1 MTDSDDPMA
10 GNVDDTQGVT
20 RRGFLQG
27 ATTALF
33 AAGFTRLV
41 PPYAQRLTRDIGSPA
56 MPNAPAAETI
66 IDLSIRETTIGIG
79 ERRTTATTINGT
91 VPGPLLRFKEGSDA
105 IIRVTNALTEPTS
118 LHWHGLIVPNQMD
131 GVPGVTFDGI
141 PAGETFTYKYSIKQY
156 GTYWYHSHSGLQEQV
171 GIYGPMIIDP
181 IEPEPFRYDREF
193 VIVLSDWSFENPYTV
208 LDKVKKKS
216 DYYQHQKRTV
226 GDFFHDVDQYGWK
239 AAFAD
244 RREWAK
250 MRMSPVDLS
259 DLTGA
264 TYTYLMN
271 GQPPEANWTA
281 LFKPGERVRLRF
293 INSGAGSHF
302 DVRIPG
308 LEMTVVQVS
317 GQHIQPVI
325 TDEFRIGIA
334 ETYDV
339 IVQPSAD
346 RAYTIF
352 AESSDRSGHA
362 RGTLATE
369 AGMSAPVPASRPR
382 PLLSMA
388 DMGMSMNM
396 PGMAMGGTT
405 AMSGAPA
412 TARPAPAMAG
422 MNMSAPSAN
431 RATTAA
437 APMAKPNVAPPM
449 GGAGPSNGFR
459 APGTLPE
466 PTEHTG
472 STHGPGNAST
482 PMITRSRLNEPGSG
496 LGMDGWRVFV
506 YTDLRALEPRPDA
519 LQPPAREI
527 EFHLTGNMERYMWS
541 IDGKKYSESPAPIRL
556 ERGERIR
563 LTMVNDTMM
572 PHPMHLHGMWM
583 ELENGNGADLP
594 RVHTVLVKPAE
605 RLSALVTPRDPG
617 AWAFHCH
624 VLLHMEMGM
633 FRVIRVGDAMPMARV
648 GA

>member
-1 MTDSDDPMA
+1 MA

-382 PLLSMA
+382 PFCGRVASEVM
-388 DMGMSMNM
+388 M
-396 PGMAMGGTT
+396 PP
-405 AMSGAPA
+405 SVLI
-412 TARPAPAMAG
+412 
-422 MNMSAPSAN
+422 SASVKSL
-431 RATTAA
+431 
-437 APMAKPNVAPPM
+437 AKPAGLGFTIDRGGLLAAGKFGLGGDV
-449 GGAGPSNGFR
+449 GAGVQIGVVAGNQHAVFGGNRPPLKAR
-459 APGTLPE
+459 RRPCQWPGC
-466 PTEHTG
+466 
-472 STHGPGNAST
+472 
-482 PMITRSRLNEPGSG
+482 R
-496 LGMDGWRVFV
+496 
-506 YTDLRALEPRPDA
+506 
-519 LQPPAREI
+519 PPA
-527 EFHLTGNMERYMWS
+527 FL
-541 IDGKKYSESPAPIRL
+541 PANSR
-556 ERGERIR
+556 
-563 LTMVNDTMM
+563 
-572 PHPMHLHGMWM
+572 
-583 ELENGNGADLP
+583 
-594 RVHTVLVKPAE
+594 
-605 RLSALVTPRDPG
+605 
-617 AWAFHCH
+617 AFFQKHA
-624 VLLHMEMGM
+624 
-633 FRVIRVGDAMPMARV
+633 GDA
-648 GA
+648 